1 MQVEFERPLR
11 VDPDR
16 DRATQDIA
24 SGFTPRISIE
34 RGVAVEALPS
44 PASAAYRSRE
54 EWQLACRV
62 AASRRLAKSE
72 RLPKFLLYI
81 CEQYL
86 TGAAHEITEQRI
98 GTQIFNRA
106 ADYNPGEDNIVRSY
120 ARLLRK
126 RLDEYFEDEGR
137 EESMRI
143 MIPRGAYIPV
153 FQPGAIRAPSDP
165 APFQLEAD
173 RPAEPELSPS
183 SLPNSTPPK
192 EDVPGSALWARWRI
206 GSLGLGLGLSM
217 GLLIALAMRPAAP
230 STRVEK
236 QSGPVHPVWAQLF
249 EPNRNTL
256 IVPPDSGLGIL
267 ENLTKHLVTL
277 DEYAS
282 AAFLSDMKLPAG
294 MDLENFNDLRRQRYT
309 SVVALDIASSLT
321 RLPEFIANRSQ
332 IRYARSIT
340 TGDIRNSNVIL
351 LGSIHTNPWVSLF
364 EEKLNF
370 RLEYTPKVDQSFVIN
385 QQPLGNEQKKYLN
398 GSDTP
403 IKYTYGTIAYL
414 PSLDGA
420 GHALIIQGLSMA
432 GTQAAAQILF
442 NPTAMKPILEKA
454 SLPDGSLKSF
464 EALIET
470 SSIGAAA
477 PTAEIIATRFYM

>member
-1 MQVEFERPLR
+1 M
-11 VDPDR
+11 DPEENQETSDF
-16 DRATQDIA
+16 DSDLDP
-24 SGFTPRISIE
+24 GVSIE
-34 RGVAVEALPS
+34 TGVFVEALAS
-44 PASAAYRSRE
+44 PGRAPFRSRK

-62 AASRRLAKSE
+62 AGCRRLAKSE
-72 RLPKFLLYI
+72 LLPKFLLYI

-86 TGAAHEITEQRI
+86 TGAAHQITEQRI

-137 EESMRI
+137 EEPMRI

-153 FQPGAIRAPSDP
+153 FQSSGIQPASDTT
-165 APFQLEAD
+165 QS
-173 RPAEPELSPS
+173 EPETNRASEFEFSPN
-183 SLPNSTPPK
+183 LPPDLTPTNK
-192 EDVPGSALWARWRI
+192 EVPRPNVWTGWRI
-206 GSLGLGLGLSM
+206 GLISICLVMCIGV
-217 GLLIALAMRPAAP
+217 LIALAMRPATHSAKG
-230 STRVEK
+230 ENN
-236 QSGPVHPVWAQLF
+236 SGTVHAVWARLF

-267 ENLTKHLVTL
+267 ENLTRHLVTL

-282 AAFLSDMKLPAG
+282 AAYLSNMKLPAG

-321 RLPEFIANRSQ
+321 RLPEFIPNRSQ

-340 TGDIRNSNVIL
+340 TEDIRNSNVIL

-364 EEKLNF
+364 DEKLNF
-370 RLEYTPKVDQSFVIN
+370 RLEYTPKVDQSFVLN
-385 QQPLGNEQKKYLN
+385 EQPLGNEQKRYLN
-398 GSDTP
+398 GTDSAANS
-403 IKYTYGTIAYL
+403 TYGTIAYL

-420 GHALIIQGLSMA
+420 GHTLIIQGLNMA

-442 NPTAMKPILEKA
+442 NAAAMKPILEKA

-477 PTAEIIATRFYM
+477 PTAEVIATRFYM

>member
-1 MQVEFERPLR
+1 MQVDIERPLR
-11 VDPDR
+11 MDLEENREIADS
-16 DRATQDIA
+16 A
-24 SGFTPRISIE
+24 SGLDPRVSIE
-34 RGVAVEALPS
+34 TGVSVESLPS
-44 PASAAYRSRE
+44 PDSATFRSRQ

-62 AASRRLAKSE
+62 AGSRRLRKSE
-72 RLPKFLLYI
+72 LLPKFLLYV

-126 RLDEYFEDEGR
+126 RLDEYFEDEGC

-153 FQPGAIRAPSDP
+153 FQPGAIQP
-165 APFQLEAD
+165 ASNPTRGQLETNSAS
-173 RPAEPELSPS
+173 EFEFSPN
-183 SLPNSTPPK
+183 SLPGVTPTHK
-192 EDVPGSALWARWRI
+192 DVPRPNVWTPWRI
-206 GSLGLGLGLSM
+206 G
-217 GLLIALAMRPAAP
+217 LISICLVMSIGVLITLAMRPGAH
-230 STRVEK
+230 STKVEK
-236 QSGPVHPVWAQLF
+236 DPGTVHAVWAQLF
-249 EPNRNTL
+249 QPNRNTL

-267 ENLTKHLVTL
+267 ENLTRHLVTL

-282 AAFLSDMKLPAG
+282 AAYLSDMKLPAG

-309 SVVALDIASSLT
+309 SVVALDITSSLT
-321 RLPEFIANRSQ
+321 RLPEFIADRSQ

-340 TGDIRNSNVIL
+340 TEDIRNSNVIL

-364 EEKLNF
+364 EEKVNF
-370 RLEYTPKVDQSFVIN
+370 RLEYTPKVDQSFVLN
-385 QQPLGNEQKKYLN
+385 EQPLGNEQKKYLN

-403 IKYTYGTIAYL
+403 AKYTYGTIAYL

-420 GHALIIQGLSMA
+420 GHALIIQGLNMA

-442 NPTAMKPILEKA
+442 NATAMKPILEKA

>member
-1 MQVEFERPLR
+1 MQVVFERPLR
-11 VDPDR
+11 VDPDE
-16 DRATQDIA
+16 DRATEDIA
-24 SGFTPRISIE
+24 SGFNPRNLIE
-34 RGVAVEALPS
+34 TGVPVQALPS
-44 PASAAYRSRE
+44 PGSTAFRSRE

-62 AASRRLAKSE
+62 AGSRRLAKSE

-98 GTQIFNRA
+98 GTQIFNRP

-126 RLDEYFEDEGR
+126 RLDEYFQDEGR

-143 MIPRGAYIPV
+143 IIPRGAYIPV
-153 FQPGAIRAPSDP
+153 FQPGAIRAASDP
-165 APFQLEAD
+165 TPVQLETN
-173 RPAEPELSPS
+173 RTGELELSPS
-183 SLPNSTPPK
+183 SLPKSPPSK
-192 EDVPGSALWARWRI
+192 EDAPGSNAWTPWRI
-206 GSLGLGLGLSM
+206 GSLSLCLGVSI

-236 QSGPVHPVWAQLF
+236 DSGPVHLVWAQLF

-340 TGDIRNSNVIL
+340 TEDIRNSNLIL

-364 EEKLNF
+364 ADKLNF
-370 RLEYTPKVDQSFVIN
+370 RLEYTPKVDQSFVLN
-385 QQPLGNEQKKYLN
+385 EQPLGNEQKKYLN

-403 IKYTYGTIAYL
+403 AKYTYGTIAYL

-420 GHALIIQGLSMA
+420 GHALIIQGLNMA

-442 NPTAMKPILEKA
+442 NPNAMKPILEKA

-477 PTAEIIATRFYM
+477 PTAEIIATRFYR